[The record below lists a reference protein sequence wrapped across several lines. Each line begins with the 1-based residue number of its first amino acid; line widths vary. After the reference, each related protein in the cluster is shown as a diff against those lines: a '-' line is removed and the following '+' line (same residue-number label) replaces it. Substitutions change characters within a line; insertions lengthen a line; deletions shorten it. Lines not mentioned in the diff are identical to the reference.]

1 MKRLVL
7 TLLTGTLFR
16 KTALAA
22 PVRLEMHEDRN
33 GRDILHNFVRFGG
46 AAAAAVALVAFAP
59 SALADESTTV
69 WNCQN
74 VGPSQPE
81 PLGDREGHAILVGSV
96 SCRAESGPLA
106 GGVMTTADV
115 WEWDGPKA
123 ALVSFTGVVRKN
135 GATLV
140 WKSIEGK
147 LELTKT
153 EGKVTGF
160 TVSGRADTVLAA
172 GGWAP
177 WAGKQMSW
185 TGKPDG
191 PASQF
196 SLETK
201 FK

>member
-1 MKRLVL
+1 MHRL
-7 TLLTGTLFR
+7 
-16 KTALAA
+16 
-22 PVRLEMHEDRN
+22 
-33 GRDILHNFVRFGG
+33 VRFGG
-46 AAAAAVALVAFAP
+46 AVAAGVAFVGFAP
-59 SALADESTTV
+59 GALADESTM

-74 VGPSQPE
+74 VGQSQPE
-81 PLGDREGHAILVGSV
+81 PVGDREGHAIQVASV

-106 GGVMTTADV
+106 GGVMTTQDV

-147 LELTKT
+147 LLLTTT

-172 GGWAP
+172 GAWAP

-185 TGKPDG
+185 TGKPNG
-191 PASQF
+191 PASQL
-196 SLETK
+196 SLETT